1 MLSQENG
8 LEHFRYALQAFIEY
22 TTAPDIGFYE
32 VHKSHLPKSWF
43 LLYQFPIKV
52 SMKTDLI
59 RKIYTKYINKLNKN
73 IQSKGLTGKMY
84 LCRFENHD
92 GNILLKVYLKH
103 LYS

>member
-1 MLSQENG
+1 MAVVDFSIMIFTINS
-8 LEHFRYALQAFIEY
+8 
-22 TTAPDIGFYE
+22 DM
-32 VHKSHLPKSWF
+32 
-43 LLYQFPIKV
+43 FPIPGEIKFNLRNSFGYF

-92 GNILLKVYLKH
+92 GNILKKVYLKH

>member
-1 MLSQENG
+1 MAVVDFSIMILTIHSDMIPIPGEIKVN
-8 LEHFRYALQAFIEY
+8 LRNSFRYF
-22 TTAPDIGFYE
+22 
-32 VHKSHLPKSWF
+32 
-43 LLYQFPIKV
+43 